1 MASLLDRVASLETSI
16 ENMATK
22 SYVDLKVFSISD
34 DMGTLLAEIEI
45 IKEKLFNVRLPEN
58 SKYYLSQEEIDFIKS
73 GMATVSKLTVDLENL
88 RDSLIRT
95 ANLTL

>member
-22 SYVDLKVFSISD
+22 SYVDLKVSSISD

>member
-1 MASLLDRVASLETSI
+1 MATLLDRIETLELQIAT
-16 ENMATK
+16 MATK
-22 SYVDLKVFSISD
+22 SYVDLKVSGISD
-34 DMGTLLAEIEI
+34 DIGTLLTEIEV
-45 IKEKLFNVRLPEN
+45 IKEKLFNVKLPEN
-58 SKYYLSQEEIDFIKS
+58 SKYYLSQDEIDFIKS